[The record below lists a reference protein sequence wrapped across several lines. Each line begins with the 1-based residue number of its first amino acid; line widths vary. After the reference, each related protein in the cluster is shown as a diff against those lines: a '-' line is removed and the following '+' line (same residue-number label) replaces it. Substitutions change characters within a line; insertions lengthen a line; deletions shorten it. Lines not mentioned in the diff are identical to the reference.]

1 MFDLLH
7 MDLRRLVRDRA
18 LYIILAVFGVIL
30 LFVCVMMALTSNGD
44 LMEKMYSL
52 GGQVTLTVSEQGEML
67 RDAADAQL
75 LLAQTTRANFFY
87 TVFCSGGGLS
97 VFIVILSTV
106 FVYEDFSS
114 GFAKNIFSV
123 HRRGVSY
130 LLSKSAAML
139 CAVTGFL
146 VFGTLFTHLLV
157 TLFRMPLA
165 AGTLSDFARYFFQ
178 AWLTVVALAVQNV
191 FFVVWTRSI
200 AVSMILSF
208 CCAGGVFG
216 IVLGS
221 VGKLFRLDLVRFT
234 LAGACAGDGLNVFS
248 AVVCLCWIGVYLFL
262 GTWALRRRDI

>member
-75 LLAQTTRANFFY
+75 LLAQTTRANVFY

-97 VFIVILSTV
+97 VFIVILSTL

-139 CAVTGFL
+139 CAVTGLL
-146 VFGTLFTHLLV
+146 VFGTLFTQLHV
-157 TLFRMPLA
+157 T
-165 AGTLSDFARYFFQ
+165 
-178 AWLTVVALAVQNV
+178 
-191 FFVVWTRSI
+191 
-200 AVSMILSF
+200 
-208 CCAGGVFG
+208 
-216 IVLGS
+216 
-221 VGKLFRLDLVRFT
+221 
-234 LAGACAGDGLNVFS
+234 
-248 AVVCLCWIGVYLFL
+248 
-262 GTWALRRRDI
+262 